1 LNYVF
6 EIAFQLCIYA
16 SVLISLDF
24 ILGKAGLLSAAQAAV
39 YGTGAYVSGI
49 VAIHSGGGF
58 FMGLGLAVIAGA
70 LFSPLLAYVSLRVSD
85 EALVLVS
92 LAFQLIWSELVVN
105 LADLTGGP
113 MGLRGITNSGVF
125 GLSIDNPGG
134 GLIFASIFLAVTL
147 LVSAKTEASPF
158 GRALRAA
165 RESAEF
171 LAACGKESIK
181 IKAQAFSL
189 AGMIA
194 AGAGCLYA
202 RHAGYISPG
211 SFDLGESIRM
221 VTALILGGLD
231 SRKGPVAGAVV
242 LIGLP
247 EALRFLGLSG
257 PLAANLNQVIYA
269 AILIAI
275 LIARP
280 KGLWGRYAIK

>member
-1 LNYVF
+1 LNYAI
-6 EIAFQLCIYA
+6 EILFQLCIYA
-16 SVLISLDF
+16 CLLISLDL

-49 VAIHSGGGF
+49 VAVRVGEGF
-58 FMGLGLAVIAGA
+58 FGGLLLALLAGA
-70 LFSPLLAYVSLRVSD
+70 IICPLLAYISLRVSD
-85 EALVLVS
+85 EALVLVT
-92 LAFQLIWSELVVN
+92 LAFQLIWSELIVN
-105 LADLTGGP
+105 LAEITGGP
-113 MGLRGITNSGVF
+113 MGLRGITNSQVF
-125 GLSIDNPGG
+125 GLALDSSGG
-134 GLIFASIFLAVTL
+134 GLLVAAIFFLLTL
-147 LVSAKTEASPF
+147 LVSARTEASPF

-165 RESAEF
+165 RESPEF
-171 LAACGKESIK
+171 LATCGKESTK

-189 AGMIA
+189 AGMLA

-211 SFDLGESIRM
+211 SFEVGESIKM

-231 SRKGPVAGAVV
+231 SRKGPIAGAIV

-269 AILIAI
+269 AILIAL
-275 LIARP
+275 LIIRP
-280 KGLWGRYAIK
+280 RGLWGRYAIK

>member
-1 LNYVF
+1 LNYAI

-49 VAIHSGGGF
+49 VAVRAGGGF
-58 FMGLGLAVIAGA
+58 FSGLLLAVVAGA
-70 LFSPLLAYVSLRVSD
+70 IFCPMLAYVSLRVSD

-105 LADLTGGP
+105 LAEITGGP
-113 MGLRGITNSGVF
+113 MGLRGITNSQVF
-125 GLSIDNPGG
+125 GISIDNPGG
-134 GLIFASIFLAVTL
+134 GLIFAAIFLAVTL
-147 LVSAKTEASPF
+147 FVSARTEASPF
-158 GRALRAA
+158 GRVLRAA
-165 RESAEF
+165 RESSEF
-171 LAACGKESIK
+171 LATCGRDSINT
-181 IKAQAFSL
+181 KAQAFSL

-211 SFDLGESIRM
+211 SFELGESIKM

-231 SRKGPVAGAVV
+231 SRKGPIAGAIV

-269 AILIAI
+269 AILLAL
-275 LIARP
+275 LIIRP

>member
-1 LNYVF
+1 LNYVI

-49 VAIHSGGGF
+49 VAIRAGGGF
-58 FMGLGLAVIAGA
+58 FTGLCLAVVAGA
-70 LFSPLLAYVSLRVSD
+70 IFCPMLAYVSLRVSD

-92 LAFQLIWSELVVN
+92 LAFQLIWSELIVN

-113 MGLRGITNSGVF
+113 MGLRGITNSQVF
-125 GLSIDNPGG
+125 GISIDNPGG
-134 GLIFASIFLAVTL
+134 GLIFAAMFLAVTL
-147 LVSAKTEASPF
+147 LVSARTEASPF

-165 RESAEF
+165 RESSEF

-181 IKAQAFSL
+181 TKAQAFSL

-211 SFDLGESIRM
+211 SFELGESIRM

-231 SRKGPVAGAVV
+231 SRRGPIAGAIV

-269 AILIAI
+269 AILIAL
-275 LIARP
+275 LIIRP